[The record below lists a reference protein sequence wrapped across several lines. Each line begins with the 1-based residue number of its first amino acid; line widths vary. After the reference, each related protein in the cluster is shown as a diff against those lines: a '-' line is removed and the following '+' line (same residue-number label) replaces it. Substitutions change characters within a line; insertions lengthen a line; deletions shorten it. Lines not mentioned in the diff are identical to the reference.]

1 MFKNLI
7 DILTADCIVIKFSD
21 EQLFYPIFKNGSSSI
36 MTYAEKNNL
45 KIFKNKEISN
55 LKNKI
60 TVFIR
65 PPRERFTSGIH
76 TYFYLT
82 GTQLNR
88 DALEKIEN
96 FDIINRHFVPQYLW
110 LFHLHKYFDGLVEIR
125 SVDELYNLI
134 PYRDGPWTKNAYPW
148 KSMTQK
154 EKDQILSIKHKK
166 YIDVDLKLIK
176 KYMNKSIDLKKII
189 KQLKL

>member
-36 MTYAEKNNL
+36 MTYAKKNNL

-60 TVFIR
+60 TIFIR
-65 PPRERFTSGIH
+65 PPKERFASGIH

-88 DALEKIEN
+88 DTLEKIEN

-110 LFHLHKYFDGLVEIR
+110 LFHLHKYHDGLVEIR

-134 PYRDGPWTKNAYPW
+134 PYRDGPWTANPYPW

-176 KYMNKSIDLKKII
+176 KYMNKSVDLKKII